1 MDRLEVERFKT
12 GLVCDRGG
20 IGQPIFLADSWFV
33 GLEYPGSF
41 TEHSGGLV
49 TLAHYPGLAKQ
60 DEEGKWVIRSKTAVA
75 GVPGEGDPLELAFYD
90 YLETIRQPAPKHML
104 ANTWVVDRGWKSGK
118 GFGVEEFVDYYDLF
132 EKNLAAYGVRLDSL
146 QPDLKGFEPE
156 SVSMP
161 DKRFFPQGY
170 RPLSEQLE
178 SRGSSLSLWLA
189 LNGTGIEAMES
200 LAAQGFERTNGP
212 FQDFWGHFC
221 VAAPRF
227 NTAIRNTL
235 KKTIEDGNISYF
247 KHDFVQMICSR
258 EGHGHLPTVRHGFE
272 ANLDATL
279 ELLDYER
286 RLKPDILSAPTS
298 YVWLSPWWLM
308 HANYIYMGVGD
319 FGNVATRPQVSYRE
333 WEMAFRD
340 GHFFKMYN
348 DYRIP
353 IPISSMITHTLL
365 PNQIKG
371 ASDSLREWSDLNAM
385 VFGRGLRLIDIYDD
399 ANNLTEKFWQTL
411 GEFARWYQDHLEVLG
426 TTRMIGGDPRL
437 GQAYGYVH
445 WKDESAILCL
455 RNPEVREQTIR
466 VPFDRSV
473 FYRGPEGKAFRGR
486 VIYPYGEDLPQQ
498 FTSGVPIL
506 FTVPGYTVML
516 MELEPGQVSPI
527 VPAEAEGLI
536 EGRGSVTLK
545 ERDWSDFYENPHM
558 ALTATVSLQVP
569 EEAMARCDLFFI
581 IQSNGALPE
590 FPKLTLNGKPA
601 RVRLVEGHADTPAE
615 AQPPR
620 DTDAINWSIRA
631 LDLTEFRGREVQLVA
646 VSSKNPVPFQVEAW
660 VVADRPVRTT
670 PVPEGNPPPT
680 FWQNFRRQTIRLLS
694 YQPEPCSHLSLIA
707 MGNRI
712 PALPDGAQSSV

>member
-1 MDRLEVERFKT
+1 MKSRINQRVKTRLSLPALLWACAGLLWTGCGQEVRDPSTIVLENSQLRRVLKKDHDVWRTTSFSRANGSHEVTVESDEFRILLMDGTRLSLQDYRVQGDPMLRTENGRSLIEIVYVPREEPHRQAPQSILMEYSLAEEPYLSKTLTLTMEEGEAVDRLEVERFKT

-60 DEEGKWVIRSKTAVA
+60 DEERKWVIRSKTAVA

-308 HANYIYMGVGD
+308 HANYIYMGVGN

-333 WEMAFRD
+333 WEM
-340 GHFFKMYN
+340 
-348 DYRIP
+348 
-353 IPISSMITHTLL
+353 
-365 PNQIKG
+365 
-371 ASDSLREWSDLNAM
+371 
-385 VFGRGLRLIDIYDD
+385 
-399 ANNLTEKFWQTL
+399 
-411 GEFARWYQDHLEVLG
+411 
-426 TTRMIGGDPRL
+426 
-437 GQAYGYVH
+437 
-445 WKDESAILCL
+445 
-455 RNPEVREQTIR
+455 
-466 VPFDRSV
+466 
-473 FYRGPEGKAFRGR
+473 AFRGR

-601 RVRLVEGHADTPAE
+601 RVRLAEGHADTPAE

-660 VVADRPVRTT
+660 VAADRPVRTT
-670 PVPEGNPPPT
+670 PVPEGNLPPT

-694 YQPEPCSHLSLIA
+694 YSLSRVPIYH
-707 MGNRI
+707 
-712 PALPDGAQSSV
+712 